1 MRYIRRTRLFDV
13 PTWIIR
19 VTIKIMGMCIFMYI
33 FAFFCMRIY
42 IFFYVDMNNTR
53 RKEDG
58 RYT

>member
-1 MRYIRRTRLFDV
+1 MRYIRRTRLFDD
-13 PTWIIR
+13 PPWIIR

-33 FAFFCMRIY
+33 FALFCMRIY
-42 IFFYVDMNNTR
+42 IIFNVDLNNTR